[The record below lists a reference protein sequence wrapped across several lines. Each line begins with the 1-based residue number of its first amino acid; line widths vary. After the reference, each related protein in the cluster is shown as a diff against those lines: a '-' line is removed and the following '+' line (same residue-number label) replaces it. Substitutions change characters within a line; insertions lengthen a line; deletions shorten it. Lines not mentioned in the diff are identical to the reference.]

1 MNNTYSD
8 LLRTVTHDY
17 LITVNPLAPPSFADM
32 EAQLMTEMRRI
43 LDMMNVALPKS
54 ASMRMP
60 QSLEPQQIAE
70 VINYL
75 FTVRRIQPADGSND
89 TSYDLLGIYCS
100 TGRDAGLYVTDEDAF
115 EKIARQFK
123 YNLKINDFKEM
134 MRALRC
140 LVPRVARTKDP
151 NLVPVNNGVF
161 DYDTKT
167 LLPFSPDYVFLS
179 KCRVDYNSNA
189 VNVILHNDE
198 DNTDWNVEDWMF
210 ELSDDKGVTNL
221 LWQILGAIIRPYV
234 NWNKAAWFYSQTGNN
249 GKGTLCELMRELVGE
264 GSYASVSLSD
274 MGKDFA
280 LESLINS
287 TAVIVDENNV
297 GTYIDKA
304 ANLKALITHDVVQIN
319 RKFKQ
324 MIPFRFHGF
333 MVQCLN
339 EMPRVKDKSDSFY
352 RRQIFI
358 PFKKTFTGRERKYI
372 KNDYLHRKEVLE
384 YVLFKVLNMDY
395 YEFDV
400 PDSCL
405 NALEEYKIYN
415 DPVRQFAE
423 EVLPSLVW
431 DGLPYSFLYELYCAW
446 YKRQNAGKGTQ
457 TSQRGFT
464 MELKNVIRSIDTG
477 FTLAEDGNGKDKL
490 WTSVNRITKAEPMIR
505 VYNLT
510 AWMNPAYKDRG
521 PDDLLCMP
529 RDLAYSYRGLV
540 RSQKGKGE

>member
-1 MNNTYSD
+1 MQSTITD
-8 LLRTVTHDY
+8 VLRTVTADY
-17 LITVNPLAPPSFADM
+17 LSRINPMNPPPFDVMEGELMEQVRSTIDMINSVITVAAGKLKVP
-32 EAQLMTEMRRI
+32 Q
-43 LDMMNVALPKS
+43 ALV
-54 ASMRMP
+54 
-60 QSLEPQQIAE
+60 PQQIAE
-70 VINYL
+70 VINHL

-89 TSYDLLGIYCS
+89 TSYDLLGIYCT
-100 TGRDAGLYVTDEDAF
+100 TGENAGLYVTDEEEF

-123 YNLKINDFKEM
+123 YNLKINDFRELM
-134 MRALRC
+134 QALRC
-140 LVPRVARTKDP
+140 LVPRVARTKEP

-179 KCRVDYNSNA
+179 KCRVDYNPNA
-189 VNVILHNDE
+189 TNVILHNDE

-210 ELSDDKGVTNL
+210 ELSDDSDITRL
-221 LWQILGAIIRPYV
+221 LWQITGAVIRPYV

-249 GKGTLCELMRELVGE
+249 GKGTLCELMRELVGA

-274 MGKDFA
+274 MNKDFA

-287 TAVIVDENNV
+287 TAIIVDENDV

-304 ANLKALITHDVVQIN
+304 ANLKALITHDIIQIN

-358 PFKKTFTGRERKYI
+358 PFKKTFTGKERKYI
-372 KNDYLHRKEVLE
+372 KTDYLHRKEVLE
-384 YVLFKVLNMDY
+384 YVLCKVLNMDY

-405 NALEEYKIYN
+405 EALEEYKKYN
-415 DPVRQFAE
+415 DPIRQFIDE
-423 EVLPSLVW
+423 ILPELKW
-431 DGLPYSFLYELYCAW
+431 DLLPFSFLYDLYKAW
-446 YKRQNAGKGTQ
+446 YSQCVGGTCKTGKTTFVNELLISISGSDIWVCEDKRRQVRAKT
-457 TSQRGFT
+457 
-464 MELKNVIRSIDTG
+464 
-477 FTLAEDGNGKDKL
+477 
-490 WTSVNRITKAEPMIR
+490 RITEPEPLIQE
-505 VYNLT
+505 YNLT
-510 AWMNPAYKDRG
+510 NWMNPFYKDRG
-521 PDDLLCMP
+521 PMELMCMP
-529 RDLAYSYRGLV
+529 LLSEKYTGLT
-540 RSQKGKGE
+540 KME